1 MSIIKKKI
9 AILDYGFGNIF
20 KIKQAVEY
28 NNFNCTL
35 ITDLKNINDY
45 DALILPGVGSY
56 PEGMRCL
63 NKIKAKKILTEFV
76 KKKKLLGICLGM
88 QLLLEKGEEIKLTKG
103 LGLIPG
109 KVVRFPKN
117 IKPHVGWNKVFI
129 DKKIKHP
136 MQKKS
141 NDFFYFTHQFMVKT
155 KEKFEYGTTD
165 FSGIKFC
172 SIIRN
177 NNVYGVQFH
186 PENSDENGAKI
197 IGHILND
204 Y

>member
-1 MSIIKKKI
+1 MPIIKKNI

-28 NNFNCTL
+28 NGFICTL
-35 ITDLKNINDY
+35 ITDLKDIDEY
-45 DALILPGVGSY
+45 DALILPGVGSF
-56 PEGMRCL
+56 PEGMKRL
-63 NKIKAKKILTEFV
+63 NKIKAKEKILEFV

-88 QLLLEKGEEIKLTKG
+88 QLLLEEGEEIKLTKG

-117 IKPHVGWNKVFI
+117 IRAHVGWSKVSI

-136 MQKKS
+136 IQNK
-141 NDFFYFTHQFMVKT
+141 NNNFFYFTHQFIVKT
-155 KEKFEYGTTD
+155 KEKFEYGTTN
-165 FSGIKFC
+165 FSSIKF
-172 SIIRN
+172 STIIRK

-186 PENSDENGAKI
+186 PENSDKNGAKL
-197 IGHILND
+197 IGQILND
-204 Y
+204 H